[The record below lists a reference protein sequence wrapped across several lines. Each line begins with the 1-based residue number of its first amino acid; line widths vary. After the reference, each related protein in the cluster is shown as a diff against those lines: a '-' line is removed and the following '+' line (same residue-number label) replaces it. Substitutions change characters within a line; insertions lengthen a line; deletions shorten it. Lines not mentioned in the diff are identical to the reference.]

1 MFKPL
6 GEEAQTGPIPVH
18 DFDQV
23 GFATAAHEQM
33 ARERVLPQYGLHQ
46 HGEPVDALAHLGV
59 AQGQVDLQTSSTQRH
74 GHGTRSSSLS
84 TASEEALT
92 STLCA
97 VPNTR
102 ASAAFTS
109 CFQRN
114 STHAAI
120 PYRDASQPTRA

>member
-23 GFATAAHEQM
+23 GFATAEHEQM

-46 HGEPVDALAHLGV
+46 HGEPVDALAHIGV
-59 AQGQVDLQTSSTQRH
+59 AQGQVDLQTSSKQRH

-84 TASEEALT
+84 TPSEESLT
-92 STLCA
+92 STIST
-97 VPNTR
+97 VTNIG
-102 ASAAFTS
+102 ASVAFSS

-114 STHAAI
+114 ST
-120 PYRDASQPTRA
+120 RAPLP